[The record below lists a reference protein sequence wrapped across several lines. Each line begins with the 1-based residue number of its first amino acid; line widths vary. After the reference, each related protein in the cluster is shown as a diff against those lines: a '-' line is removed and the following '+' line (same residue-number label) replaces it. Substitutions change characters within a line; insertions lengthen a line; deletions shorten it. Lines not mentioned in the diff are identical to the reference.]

1 MIGYAFGA
9 GATAAFRRVA
19 HYETWLL
26 VASLAVGIGVHLL
39 THRLGK
45 RVT

>member
-1 MIGYAFGA
+1 VIGYAFGA

-26 VASLAVGIGVHLL
+26 VASPAVGIGVRLL
-39 THRLGK
+39 
-45 RVT
+45 